1 VPETGKMQS
10 IIVLVNEIPWVMAP
24 ASLIAAMLAA
34 SLTRAV
40 IQLTEKAFK
49 VMAVGVILA
58 LTGGPSILLFLY

>member
-1 VPETGKMQS
+1 
-10 IIVLVNEIPWVMAP
+10 MAP

-58 LTGGPSILLFLY
+58 LTGGLSIVLFLH